1 MIFVNK
7 FWKVVCGHELK
18 LCCEVV
24 HCEGSNAMEIFLQ
37 DDQMVTIVNFYM
49 WPPVTGRCF

>member
-24 HCEGSNAMEIFLQ
+24 HCEGLANAMEIFLQ

-49 WPPVTGRCF
+49 

>member
-49 WPPVTGRCF
+49 